1 MTLPHRQG
9 QHGPQF
15 FAANESLGE
24 IVETFCDVDL
34 ADAATACART
44 IKVLPTTSPVLIVHY
59 RSPMAS
65 QRGVY
70 KHAVNGMHTRAAA
83 LKPSGPVGVVL
94 VRLKPEAA
102 DRVLGVRPADLL
114 DASVEISDIFGDHAS
129 AWLEERLAGAGSAT
143 ARVTCMQGF
152 LEQRRRPS
160 RLDPL
165 VGRAMQA
172 IRRKPAISM
181 RALAERLDIGERS
194 LQRRF
199 KTETGASA
207 KRFARIERMLQA
219 IASRRCGADWADVA
233 HAGGFTDQ
241 AHLIRD
247 FRTFAGSSPDVFCRR
262 AAAEGVQG
270 WNEELASSDFY
281 NTFLT

>member
-1 MTLPHRQG
+1 MALPHRQG
-9 QHGPQF
+9 PRGPQF
-15 FAANESLGE
+15 FAASESLGE
-24 IVETFCDVDL
+24 IVEAFCDVDL

-44 IKVLPTTSPVLIVHY
+44 IKVLPATSPVLIVHY

-70 KHAVNGMHTRAAA
+70 KRAVNGMHTRAVA

-102 DRVLGVRPADLL
+102 DRVLGVKPAELL
-114 DASVEISDIFGDHAS
+114 DASVEISDIFGDNA
-129 AWLEERLAGAGSAT
+129 AACLEERLAGAGSAA

-152 LEQRRRPS
+152 LEQRLRPS

-165 VGRAMQA
+165 VAQAVRA
-172 IRRKPAISM
+172 IRRNPAISM
-181 RALAERLDIGERS
+181 RGLADCLDVGERS

-219 IASRRCGADWADVA
+219 IAARRSGADWADVA
-233 HAGGFTDQ
+233 HACGFTDQ

-247 FRTFAGSSPDVFCRR
+247 FRTFAGSSPEVFCRR
-262 AAAEGVQG
+262 VAADRVQG
-270 WNEELASSDFY
+270 WNDELASSDFY
-281 NTFLT
+281 NTFVA

>member
-9 QHGPQF
+9 PRGPQF
-15 FAANESLGE
+15 FAASESLGE
-24 IVETFCDVDL
+24 IVEAFCDVDL

-70 KHAVNGMHTRAAA
+70 KGTVNGMHTRAAA

-114 DASVEISDIFGDHAS
+114 DASVEISDIFGDNVA
-129 AWLEERLAGAGSAT
+129 AWLEKRLAGAGSAA

-165 VGRAMQA
+165 VARAMRA
-172 IRRKPAISM
+172 IRRNPAISM
-181 RALAERLDIGERS
+181 RGLADCLDIGERS

-219 IASRRCGADWADVA
+219 IAARRSGADWADAA
-233 HAGGFTDQ
+233 HACGFTDQ

-247 FRTFAGSSPDVFCRR
+247 FRTFAGSSPEVFCRR
-262 AAAEGVQG
+262 VAPDGVQG
-270 WNEELASSDFY
+270 WNDELASSDFY
-281 NTFLT
+281 NTFVS

>member
-9 QHGPQF
+9 PHGPQF

-24 IVETFCDVDL
+24 IVEAFCDVDL

-65 QRGVY
+65 HRGVY
-70 KHAVNGMHTRAAA
+70 KGTVNGMHTRAAA

-114 DASVEISDIFGDHAS
+114 DASVEISDIFGDNVA
-129 AWLEERLAGAGSAT
+129 AWLEKRLAGAGSAA

-165 VGRAMQA
+165 VARAMRA
-172 IRRKPAISM
+172 IRRNPAISM
-181 RALAERLDIGERS
+181 RGLADCLDIGERS

-219 IASRRCGADWADVA
+219 IAARRSGADWADVA
-233 HAGGFTDQ
+233 HACGFTDQ

-247 FRTFAGSSPDVFCRR
+247 FRTFAGSSPEVFCRR
-262 AAAEGVQG
+262 VAPDGVQG
-270 WNEELASSDFY
+270 WNDELASSDFY
-281 NTFLT
+281 NTFVS

>member
-9 QHGPQF
+9 PRGPQF
-15 FAANESLGE
+15 FAASESLGE
-24 IVETFCDVDL
+24 IVEALCDVDL

-70 KHAVNGMHTRAAA
+70 KGTVNGMHTRAEA

-114 DASVEISDIFGDHAS
+114 DASVEISDIFGDKVA
-129 AWLEERLAGAGSAT
+129 AWLEKRLAGARSAA

-165 VGRAMQA
+165 VARAMRA
-172 IRRKPAISM
+172 IRRNPAISM
-181 RALAERLDIGERS
+181 RGLADCLDIGERS

-219 IASRRCGADWADVA
+219 IAARRSGADWADVA
-233 HAGGFTDQ
+233 HACGFTDQ

-247 FRTFAGSSPDVFCRR
+247 FRTFAGSSPEVFCRR
-262 AAAEGVQG
+262 VAPDGVQG
-270 WNEELASSDFY
+270 WNDELASSDFY
-281 NTFLT
+281 NTFVS

>member
-9 QHGPQF
+9 PRGSQF
-15 FAANESLGE
+15 FDAGESLGD
-24 IVETFCDVDL
+24 IVEAFCDVDL

-59 RSPMAS
+59 RAPMAS

-70 KHAVNGMHTRAAA
+70 KRTVNGMHRRATA

-94 VRLKPEAA
+94 ARLKPEAA
-102 DRVLGVRPADLL
+102 DRVLRVKPADLL
-114 DASVEISDIFGDHAS
+114 DSSVDISDIFGGGA
-129 AWLEERLAGAGSAT
+129 AARLEEQLAGAGSAA
-143 ARVTCMQGF
+143 ARVTCMRGF
-152 LEQRRRPS
+152 LEQRRTPS

-165 VGRAMQA
+165 VGQAMRA
-172 IRRKPAISM
+172 IRRNPAISM
-181 RALAERLDIGERS
+181 RGVADRLDVGERS

-199 KTETGASA
+199 KAETGTSA
-207 KRFARIERMLQA
+207 KQFARIERMLQA
-219 IASRRCGADWADVA
+219 IAARRAGADWADVA

-247 FRTFAGSSPDVFCRR
+247 FRTFAGISPEVYCRR
-262 AAAEGVQG
+262 VAADRVQA
-270 WNEELASSDFY
+270 WNDELASSDFY
-281 NTFLT
+281 NTFIA

>member
-9 QHGPQF
+9 PRGPQF
-15 FAANESLGE
+15 FAASESLGE
-24 IVETFCDVDL
+24 IVEAFCDVDL

-94 VRLKPEAA
+94 VRLKPDAA

-114 DASVEISDIFGDHAS
+114 DASVEICDIFGDHA
-129 AWLEERLAGAGSAT
+129 AARFEGRLAGAGSAA
-143 ARVTCMQGF
+143 ARVTYMQGF

-165 VGRAMQA
+165 VARAMRA
-172 IRRKPAISM
+172 IRRSPAISM
-181 RALAERLDIGERS
+181 RALADRLDIGERS

-199 KTETGASA
+199 KTEIGASA

-219 IASRRCGADWADVA
+219 IAARRSGADWADVA

-262 AAAEGVQG
+262 VATDRVQR
-270 WNEELASSDFY
+270 WNDELASSDFY